1 MKLRFWLGFWV
12 LLLLSSASVVV
23 SGEDNV
29 PTAGEIEFS
38 VRVWPLLESRCLSCH
53 GAEGQEPKGGFD
65 LRTRAALL
73 RGGESGEPAVSLQ
86 IPLTSPLLQAVMRT
100 SSEWS
105 AMPPKETDRLS
116 DSEIESL
123 KTWIA
128 AGAPWVDEQRVGII
142 REKFSKPTGIRIQVR
157 GQSAAWS
164 DREYD
169 PANLWAYQPV
179 VRPDVPDGAHPVDWL
194 LKPRLDAIGVPP
206 APLADRRTLIRR
218 TTLDLTGLPPSPEQV
233 LAFCLDSRRDRDVF
247 AGLIDKLLD
256 SPHYGEQMARHW
268 LDVVRYADT
277 SGFAND
283 FARGNAWRYRD
294 YVIRSFQND
303 KPYDQF
309 IREQIA
315 GDEIDSH
322 NPENLIAVGMLRMG
336 PWELTGMEVAKVAR
350 QRFLDDVTNSVGE
363 TFLAHSLQC
372 ARCHDHKFDP
382 VPTRDYYSLQSVFAT
397 TQLTEREAPF
407 LPQENTCGF
416 EERKY
421 LEQRRAHYDAILARL
436 EAQEAAAAKK
446 WAGERGL
453 KYIPRA
459 EGLKKGVPED
469 QLAPK
474 HVGFTPADFG
484 NERVA
489 RKGRERLKWE
499 FDRYEPVAF
508 SVYSGPTPNLT
519 AVYNPLRMPKDPA
532 TTGQFEE
539 TAILAGGDPFSPTE
553 KVTPAG
559 LSAAGGYEFPPQPR
573 GRRAALAEWIAS
585 PKNPLTARVI
595 VNRIWQWH
603 FGEALAGNPNNFGA
617 TGKKPTHPELL
628 DWLASELVAKN
639 WSIKAIHR
647 IIMTSEAYQR
657 SSRHPDPKA
666 LALADPLG
674 TSYAEFKVRRLA
686 AEEIHDSILTITGE
700 LNRSIGGIP
709 VRPEIHPEV
718 AFQPRM
724 VMGTF
729 AEAWQPSVLPQQRH
743 RRSIYALKIRG
754 QRDSTLE
761 VFNAPSPDLSCER
774 RDVSSVTPQVFALF
788 NSQASSLRAIALAKR
803 LTSRRS
809 SLAPL
814 TAKDQA
820 SILHEAFQLVFQ
832 RDPGPDELQAC
843 LTHWD
848 AMRERHQTLDIPK
861 PVVPREITR
870 EAVEENTGE
879 RFSFVEPLESAG
891 DFVPDPDFADV
902 DIATRGLAEVCLVLL
917 NSNEFMEIE

>member
-1 MKLRFWLGFWV
+1 MILRFLLFWMTIV
-12 LLLLSSASVVV
+12 LAGASGVALSQDA
-23 SGEDNV
+23 D
-29 PTAGEIEFS
+29 PTPGEIEFATK
-38 VRVWPLLESRCLSCH
+38 VWPLLESRCISCH
-53 GAEGQEPKGGFD
+53 GSETKDLKGGLD
-65 LRTRAALL
+65 LRTRDALL
-73 RGGESGEPAVSLQ
+73 RGGGSGEPALSLEN
-86 IPLTSPLLQAVMRT
+86 PLQSPLLLAVSRT
-100 SSEWS
+100 STDWS
-105 AMPPKETDRLS
+105 AMPPKEADKLS
-116 DSEIESL
+116 SQEIEFL
-123 KTWIA
+123 KTWIS
-128 AGAPWVDEQRVGII
+128 AGAPWVDERRIGII
-142 REKFSKPTGIRIQVR
+142 REKHRHSTGIRVNVR

-179 VRPDVPDGAHPVDWL
+179 VRPNVPDGVHPVDFL
-194 LKPRLDAIGVPP
+194 LQTRLDAIGVPP
-206 APLADRRTLIRR
+206 APRADRRTMIRR
-218 TTLDLTGLPPSPEQV
+218 ATLDLTGLPPSPKQV
-233 LAFCLDSRRDRDVF
+233 LAFRLAARQDRDVF
-247 AGLIDKLLD
+247 QTLIDRLLD

-283 FARGNAWRYRD
+283 YARGNAWRYRD
-294 YVIRSFQND
+294 YVIRSFQSD

-315 GDEIDSH
+315 GDEIAPH

-382 VPTRDYYSLQSVFAT
+382 IPTRDYYSMQSVFAT
-397 TQLTEREAPF
+397 TQLVEREAPF
-407 LPQENTCGF
+407 LPQENTSGF
-416 EERKY
+416 DERKY
-421 LEQRRAHYDAILARL
+421 LEQRRVHYDAILARL
-436 EAQEAAAAKK
+436 DAQEAAAAKA
-446 WAGERGL
+446 WAEERGL
-453 KYIPRA
+453 KYVPRA
-459 EGLKKGVPED
+459 EGLRKGVPED

-474 HVGFTPADFG
+474 HIGFTPADFG

-499 FDRYEPVAF
+499 LDRYEPIAF

-519 AVYNPLRMPKDPA
+519 AVSQPQRMPKDP
-532 TTGQFEE
+532 TTAGQLEE
-539 TAILAGGDPFSPTE
+539 TAILAGGDPFSPGDT
-553 KVTPAG
+553 VTPAG
-559 LSAAGGYEFPPQPR
+559 LSAAGGHELPPQPR

-617 TGKKPTHPELL
+617 TGKKPTHPGLL

-674 TSYAEFKVRRLA
+674 TSYAVFKVRRLA

-709 VRPEIHPEV
+709 VRPEIHTEV

-754 QRDSTLE
+754 QRDPTLE

-788 NSQASSLRAIALAKR
+788 NSQASSLRAVALAKH
-803 LTSRRS
+803 LMTRS
-809 SLAPL
+809 KV
-814 TAKDQA
+814 AKSSPVCEQGPVITD
-820 SILHEAFQLVFQ
+820 AFQLAFQ
-832 RDPGPDELQAC
+832 REPTPDELEAC
-843 LTHWD
+843 LSHWE
-848 AMRERHQTLDIPK
+848 AMTARHQRLEISRP
-861 PVVPREITR
+861 PRPREIVR

-879 RFSFVEPLESAG
+879 RFTFTEPLEAAG

-902 DIATRGLAEVCLVLL
+902 DAQTRGLAEVCLVLL
-917 NSNEFMEIE
+917 NTNEFMELE